1 MNNEPYGKEHNKKE
15 GNMKNDKF
23 FTLIELLVVIA
34 IIAILASML
43 LPALTRARDSAKK
56 ATCSSNLKQIGT
68 ASIMYVDDNDEYLPP
83 VYVSGNLGDGVWPYF
98 VNIYLSSGKSKGKS
112 WGRNEV
118 FNCPA
123 DQTAFRDNIN
133 VYQNFTTCYAMN
145 WAANKWKLARIVTPS
160 QKGMIVD
167 SEGQAKALDFVFY
180 SMYNY
185 AINHRYGFS
194 TRHGSSGNILWVDG
208 HVSNANAFQIQRV
221 LKKYGGNTSMW
232 EYGIKTVV
240 MP

>member
-1 MNNEPYGKEHNKKE
+1 
-15 GNMKNDKF
+15 MKNERV

-43 LPALTRARDSAKK
+43 LPALNRARDSAKK
-56 ATCSSNLKQIGT
+56 AVCSSNLKQIGT
-68 ASIMYVDDNDEYLPP
+68 ASMLYIDDNDEYLPP
-83 VYVSGNLGDGVWPYF
+83 VYIKNNLANGIWPYF
-98 VNIYLSSGKSKGKS
+98 VNNYLAGGKSKGNA

-123 DQTAFRDNIN
+123 DQTAFRDYVS

-145 WAANKWKLARIVTPS
+145 WAANNWKLARIITPS

-167 SEGQAKALDFVFY
+167 SEGSAKALDFVFY
-180 SMYNY
+180 TMYNY
-185 AINHRYGFS
+185 EINSRYGFS
-194 TRHGSSGNILWVDG
+194 VRHNSSGNILWVDG
-208 HVSNANAFQIQRV
+208 HVSNATTSKAQTV

-232 EYGIKTVV
+232 EYGIKTTII
-240 MP
+240 P